1 MTFFNTTMETMT
13 SGPLHITDASF
24 EQDVLKSDKPVLI
37 DFTATWCG
45 PCRMIAPIIEQMA
58 GEYAGRAVIGKV
70 DVDENPEISMNYG
83 IRSVPTLMIFKGGQV
98 VDQIIGA
105 VGKEKIVAKLV
116 AQLH

>member
-1 MTFFNTTMETMT
+1 MNTTATAT
-13 SGPLHITDASF
+13 TTGPLHVTDASF
-24 EQDVLKSDKPVLI
+24 ERDVLKSDKPVLI

-45 PCRMIAPIIEQMA
+45 PCRMITPIIEEMA

-83 IRSVPTLMIFKGGQV
+83 IRSVPTLMIFKGGQI

-105 VGKEKIVAKLV
+105 VGKEKIVAKLL
-116 AQLH
+116 AQLN